1 MASASHP
8 VNAQPATHGLVSGA
22 QWTMDIMSAAQ
33 RSRLMSRIS
42 SKNTG
47 PELALRRLLHAAGYR
62 YRVHGIL
69 PAQQVAQLRSLHPGI
84 PLRGG
89 KLPGSPDLVFSA
101 RRKAIFVNGC
111 FWHGHDCPVGQRR
124 PASNTGYW
132 NPKLDANIARDQ
144 RNLDNLAAL
153 GWESLTLWECEL
165 KTMDDVLRRAASF
178 LGPVRIAQRGAT
190 AQDPPQGTGDD

>member
-1 MASASHP
+1 
-8 VNAQPATHGLVSGA
+8 
-22 QWTMDIMSAAQ
+22 MDIMSAAQ

-165 KTMDDVLRRAASF
+165 KSMDGILRRAASF
-178 LGPVRIAQRGAT
+178 LGPARTLPRGAT
-190 AQDPPQGTGDD
+190 AQDPSKGTGVG

>member
-1 MASASHP
+1 MDYGHH
-8 VNAQPATHGLVSGA
+8 VGGA
-22 QWTMDIMSAAQ
+22 AFAAHVAH
-33 RSRLMSRIS
+33 S

-101 RRKAIFVNGC
+101 RRKAIFVSGC

-132 NPKLDANIARDQ
+132 HPKLDANIARDQ
-144 RNLDNLAAL
+144 RNRRDLEAL
-153 GWESLTLWECEL
+153 GWETLTLWECEL

-178 LGPVRIAQRGAT
+178 LGPVRIAQHGAT
-190 AQDPPQGTGDD
+190 AQDPPQGTGVG

>member
-1 MASASHP
+1 
-8 VNAQPATHGLVSGA
+8 
-22 QWTMDIMSAAQ
+22 MSAAQ

-69 PAQQVAQLRSLHPGI
+69 PARQVAQLRSSHPEI

-132 NPKLDANIARDQ
+132 HPKLDANIARDQ
-144 RNLDNLAAL
+144 RNRSDLEAL
-153 GWESLTLWECEL
+153 GWESLAFWECEL

-178 LGPVRIAQRGAT
+178 LGPVRIALRGAT
-190 AQDPPQGTGDD
+190 AQDPPQGTGVG

>member
-1 MASASHP
+1 
-8 VNAQPATHGLVSGA
+8 
-22 QWTMDIMSAAQ
+22 MDIMSAAQ

-69 PAQQVAQLRSLHPGI
+69 PAQQVAQLRFLHPGI

-190 AQDPPQGTGDD
+190 AQDPPQGTGVG

>member
-8 VNAQPATHGLVSGA
+8 VNAQPATHGLVGGA

-69 PAQQVAQLRSLHPGI
+69 PAQQVAQLHSLHPGI
-84 PLRGG
+84 PLRDG

-101 RRKAIFVNGC
+101 RRKAIFVNGY

-144 RNLDNLAAL
+144 RNRRDLEAL

-165 KTMDDVLRRAASF
+165 KSMDDVLRRAASF
-178 LGPVRIAQRGAT
+178 LGPARILPRGAT
-190 AQDPPQGTGDD
+190 AQDPPQGTGVG

>member
-69 PAQQVAQLRSLHPGI
+69 PAQQVAQLHSLHPGI

-165 KTMDDVLRRAASF
+165 KSMDGILRRAASF

-190 AQDPPQGTGDD
+190 AQDPPQGTGVG